1 MTSRFGFIPMSSQL
15 VKNKEIFNQI
25 VGSYIKSFEQIGGE
39 RWTKEDLNKPKPLFY
54 LMVTGGTE
62 ELLLNLRNER
72 NKHIQNEPV
81 IIVAHPTH
89 NSLPASLEVLARL
102 QQDNEK
108 GRIFYLNGSNDKS
121 GFSKIERT
129 LRDLE
134 VLFTLKRMRIGIVG
148 TPSDWLV
155 ASNPDPTILQET
167 WGPAVLPVS
176 MDEVKKSLQSIN
188 KESIKTI
195 LESLVNGAEEVKEP
209 SQDDLEENVKVY
221 NALKQLVERHKL
233 DAITVRCFDLVLD
246 YKITGCFALAQLTD
260 EGIIAGCEGDLV
272 STIGM
277 LWLYKLLGQIPWMA
291 NPVQLNEDSNTF
303 WLAHCTVPKSIVKDY
318 TLRSHFESGI
328 GVGIQGTISNGPVT
342 LLRIGGKRMDKIWI
356 AEGEIIQAGKV
367 EDFCRT
373 QVKVKLNYGTV
384 KDLLQTP
391 LGNHLILVKGHH
403 YNQLMDW
410 WKTIIDK

>member
-1 MTSRFGFIPMSSQL
+1 MTSRFGFIPIHSQL
-15 VKNKEIFNQI
+15 VKNEEAFNKI
-25 VGSYIKSFEQIGGE
+25 AGRYIKSFEQIGGE
-39 RWTKEDLNKPKPLFY
+39 RWTKEDLKNPKPFFY

-62 ELLLNLRNER
+62 ELLLNLRDER

-81 IIVAHPTH
+81 ILLALPTH

-108 GRIFYLNGSNDKS
+108 GRIIYLNGSNGKS
-121 GFSKIERT
+121 GVNQIEKI

-134 VLFTLKRMRIGIVG
+134 VWFALKRMRIGMVG

-155 ASNPDPTILQET
+155 ASNPDPTTLQET
-167 WGPAVLPVS
+167 WGPRVVPISMEEIKMNLQAVNP
-176 MDEVKKSLQSIN
+176 QSI
-188 KESIKTI
+188 KPIW
-195 LESLVNGAEEVKEP
+195 ESLVKGAVEVREP
-209 SQDDLEENVKVY
+209 SHTDLEENIKVY
-221 NALKQLVERHKL
+221 FALKQAIEQHKL

-246 YKITGCFALAQLTD
+246 HKITGCFALAQLTD

-277 LWLYKLLGQIPWMA
+277 LWSQKLLGQTPWMA
-291 NPVQLNEDSNTF
+291 NPVQLNEDSNTL
-303 WLAHCTVPKSIVKDY
+303 WLAHCTVPRSIVKEY

-342 LLRIGGKRMDKIWI
+342 LLRIGGKNMDKTWI
-356 AEGEIIQAGKV
+356 VEGKIIQAGKA
-367 EDFCRT
+367 EDLCRT
-373 QVKVKLNYGTV
+373 QVEVKLTTGTI
-384 KDLLQTP
+384 KEILQAP

-403 YNQLMDW
+403 YKQLVDW
-410 WKTIIDK
+410 WKTMIDK